1 MDIEGLLHG
10 LVLAR
15 LIQIV
20 VRLRLPTKLRYV
32 LGKDRAVIGDLVYL
46 LVHLLK
52 HSVMSGLA
60 IKFVLLESGERLWAN
75 IGIRLACVLE
85 EASPLALVD
94 VVLFLLLLLY
104 LLLQLSVIQLLVLG
118 IFLNDLGR
126 RSLTGSLNMCWTLG
140 ESCG

>member
-15 LIQIV
+15 LIQVV

-60 IKFVLLESGERLWAN
+60 IKFVLLESGERLRAD

-118 IFLNDLGR
+118 IFLNDLGW
-126 RSLTGSLNMCWTLG
+126 RSLTGPLDVCWTLG